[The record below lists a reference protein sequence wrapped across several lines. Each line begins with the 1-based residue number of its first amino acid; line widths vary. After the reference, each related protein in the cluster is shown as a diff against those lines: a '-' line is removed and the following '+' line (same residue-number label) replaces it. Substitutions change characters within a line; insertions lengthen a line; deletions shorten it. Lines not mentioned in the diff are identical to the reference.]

1 MDHESNSEIF
11 YSNFEQK
18 PEIPFDQFIEF
29 QPSDNNN
36 QKNNSG
42 ASEIE
47 TQKINKKK
55 SENNYKNFPKLIG
68 NNFVKWIKKQKKCQ
82 GVIGIQKLIKQRKES
97 KQANFKIKD
106 LQELCSDEASKQ
118 VFQEFVLDELFLN
131 LINSNKIED
140 SFSYVAGISNYYS
153 AAQEPEK
160 MKSNYLTRQLFT
172 DLLNN
177 TH

>member
-1 MDHESNSEIF
+1 MEYESNSDVQELFPLI
-11 YSNFEQK
+11 FEQNSK
-18 PEIPFDQFIEF
+18 IPFQQFNKF
-29 QPSDNNN
+29 QRID
-36 QKNNSG
+36 
-42 ASEIE
+42 I
-47 TQKINKKK
+47 
-55 SENNYKNFPKLIG
+55 YKNFPKLIG
-68 NNFVKWIKKQKKCQ
+68 NSFVKWINKQKEIQ
-82 GVIGIQKLIKQRKES
+82 GAIGIQKLIKQRKES

-118 VFQEFVLDELFLN
+118 VFQEFILDEFFLK
-131 LINSNKIED
+131 LIHSNKIED